1 MGKTTRVKLPTLHP
15 GQVRAFWANQPSKR
29 QLDLDP
35 AFVNNAGGR
44 FKAIRCGR
52 RWGKTDFIK
61 TWIGDGALRGEP
73 CAIFAPDYKRM
84 SEVYVE
90 MATMLAPRVPKQG
103 GANKTD
109 GVIRLEGGGRIDFWT
124 LSDESAGRSRRYKRV
139 AIDESAFT
147 NANMMDI
154 WKRSIQPTLLDFRGN
169 CITASNTNG
178 IDPENF
184 LWQVCNQAEHQFI
197 EVHEPSW
204 NNPYVPGR
212 LLEHEMPTQM
222 SPLDPE
228 WPALKATLDALH
240 EADRMAYFDD
250 LRARTPP
257 LVFAQEYESE
267 FVDWSGAAF
276 FSKDKW
282 LDEAGQPVDMPVHCD
297 TVFAVIDS
305 AVKTGTDN
313 DGTAVTYFAR
323 NKYAGQPLYILDYDI
338 VQIEGAMLDTW
349 LETVLSNLE
358 HYAQVCRA
366 REGVRGV
373 WIEDKSSGMVLLQQ
387 ARKRNMPVFPIGGA
401 WMQLGKDERAIS
413 VSSYHYQG
421 KCKITREADNK
432 VMLYK
437 GTNRNH
443 LIGQV
448 MGFRIGDKDAA
459 KRADDLLDTYVH
471 GLALTFGDNKQF

>member
-1 MGKTTRVKLPTLHP
+1 MATRIKLPTLHP
-15 GQVRAFWANQPSKR
+15 GQVRAFWATQPSQR
-29 QLDLDP
+29 QLELDP
-35 AFVNNAGGR
+35 AFANNAGGR

-61 TWIGDGALRGEP
+61 TWIGDGVIKGYP
-73 CAIFAPDYKRM
+73 TAIFAPDYKRM

-90 MATMLAPRVPKQG
+90 MATMLAPIIPRQG
-103 GANKTD
+103 GSNKTD
-109 GVIRLEGGGRIDFWT
+109 GVIRCTTGGRIDFWT
-124 LSDESAGRSRRYKRV
+124 LGDESAGRSRRYKRV

-147 NANMMDI
+147 APNMMDI
-154 WKRSIQPTLLDFRGN
+154 WKRSIQPTLLDFRGS
-169 CITASNTNG
+169 CVTASNTNG

-212 LLEHEMPTQM
+212 RFEYQMPTQM
-222 SPLDPE
+222 SKDDPE
-228 WPALKATLDALH
+228 YEAIKARLDALH

-250 LRARTPP
+250 LRSRTPP

-276 FSKDKW
+276 FSMEKW
-282 LDEAGQPVDMPVHCD
+282 LDDQGQSLPMPSNCD
-297 TVFAVIDS
+297 IVFAVIDS
-305 AVKTGTDN
+305 AVKTGSEN

-323 NKYAGQPLYILDYDI
+323 NKYAGQPLYIIDWDI
-338 VQIEGAMLDTW
+338 VQIEGALLDTW
-349 LETVLSNLE
+349 LNTVMDNLK
-358 HYAQVCRA
+358 HYAQVCGA

-387 ARKRNMPVFPIGGA
+387 AKKRNMPVFPIGGA

-421 KCKITREADNK
+421 KCKITTEAHNK
-432 VMLYK
+432 TMLYK
-437 GTNRNH
+437 GTHRNH
-443 LIGQV
+443 LVGQV

-471 GLALTFGDNKQF
+471 GLALALGDQKQF